1 MTHDHTNSWITRMFG
16 GREEITCSVDI
27 EQTFDSLHAH
37 AIPEGVD
44 LRPGDRVIVHGA
56 PTEVPFGETRSMTC
70 RATVI
75 RAGAVARA
83 WTEFSA
89 VFELAE
95 LYHCGFEP
103 KEHMA

>member
-1 MTHDHTNSWITRMFG
+1 MTMEVQGSWLSRLG
-16 GREEITCSVDI
+16 SRREEITCSVDI
-27 EQTFDSLHAH
+27 EQSFDSLHAH
-37 AIPEGVD
+37 AIPEGID

-56 PTEVPFGETRSMTC
+56 PSVIPYGETRTMTC

-75 RAGAVARA
+75 RAGALERA

-89 VFELAE
+89 LFELAE